1 MEVQT
6 PATTYVRYT
15 DGVETIDPG
24 EQETFAKII
33 AAMGAGGVQTRERLG
48 RSIRTSHAKAHALL
62 KGELRV
68 HAGLPEH
75 LRQGLFAEPR
85 SYGVIARL
93 AHVPGDLDDDRKVSG
108 PRGMSLKVLGVEGE
122 MLPGH
127 GGQATQDWVLDT
139 GKVFNAIGAKTF
151 LAQISPVEHFA
162 PKIPQ
167 TVKGALTAT
176 ALAGNTMLHAVGGDS
191 AALDFFGH
199 PFLHPLV
206 EAYYSQAPI
215 RYGAYIAKLNA
226 APTPETVEAAAHQ
239 AFKPEDY
246 DGLRTTVTAFFRE
259 HPAEFTVGIQLCTN
273 LRRMPIEE
281 ANQEWPENES
291 PYLPVA
297 ILSFAVQDAWS
308 PARVRFV
315 DEELSFCPSHSL
327 AAHRP
332 LGSIMRARM
341 AAYEALGRRR
351 LEENGI
357 TMREPHEIGELPD

>member
-1 MEVQT
+1 MAAET
-6 PATTYVRYT
+6 HPTTYVRYT
-15 DGVETIDPG
+15 DGVETREPG
-24 EQETFAKII
+24 EQETFQKII
-33 AAMGAGGVQTRERLG
+33 DAMGAGGVQTRARLG
-48 RSIRTSHAKAHALL
+48 HSVRTSHAKAHALL

-68 HAGLPEH
+68 HAGLPEP

-93 AHVPGDLDDDRKVSG
+93 SHVPGDLDDDRKVSG
-108 PRGMSLKVLGVEGE
+108 PRGMSLKVLGVGGE

-127 GGQATQDWVLDT
+127 EGQATQDWVLDT
-139 GKVFNAIGAKTF
+139 GKVFNAIGARTF
-151 LAQISPVEHFA
+151 LAQISPVEQLA

-167 TVKGALTAT
+167 PAKGALTA
-176 ALAGNTMLHAVGGDS
+176 ASLAGNKALHAVGADS

-226 APTPETVEAAAHQ
+226 APSPETVRAAERES
-239 AFKPEDY
+239 FKPQDY
-246 DGLRTTVTAFFRE
+246 DALRTATAAFFRG
-259 HPAEFTVGIQLCTN
+259 HAAEFTVGIQLCTN
-273 LRRMPIEE
+273 LRTMPIED
-281 ANQEWPENES
+281 ANQEWPEDES
-291 PYLPVA
+291 PYQPVA
-297 ILSFAVQDAWS
+297 TLSFPAQDAWS

-351 LEENGI
+351 REENGSVL
-357 TMREPHEIGELPD
+357 REPQSMEELPD